1 MALISVTTEKGNL
14 YSESYKNPKITSENL
29 ILMGISVSFEKG
41 IVTAI
46 DGSINKKSSEESIG
60 YFSYN
65 NSSGDPVNDPA
76 NVRYNSSIT
85 INKKED
91 AFLQVEATN
100 ALLAGIAELEKTG
113 NVNNA

>member
-1 MALISVTTEKGNL
+1 MALISVTAERGNL
-14 YSESYKNPKITSENL
+14 YSESYMNPKITSENL
-29 ILMGISVSFEKG
+29 ILNGNSVSFEGG

-46 DGSINKKSSEESIG
+46 DGSINKKSSDESIG

-65 NSSGDPVNDPA
+65 NSKGDPIDDPA
-76 NVRYNSSIT
+76 NARYNSSIT

-100 ALLAGIAELEKTG
+100 ALLSAIAELEKANNVG
-113 NVNNA
+113 NA